1 MKTIGLDLGTS
12 ALKGVLFDGEKIVA
26 ESAREVTFIRDGDMV
41 EIAPQAHWADC
52 LSLIRELAAASDEP
66 VAAIAMAAAS
76 GNTLVAAPDG
86 TPKTNIISWL
96 DKRPSPIAPIDL
108 HELVGW
114 PWNGGFPLVHCA
126 WFKANCPEV
135 FGNSGQLFMNNDWL
149 AFLLCGKRGLDH
161 SSATP
166 FFLQDQAKGEYAP
179 SLLAA
184 AGVSISQLSP
194 LYPPGTA
201 IGTLKP
207 ELAGG
212 NLTTKTVIATGS
224 FDHPSAARAVHVT
237 EPGDVLVSCGTSW
250 VGFTPIPER
259 RVRKGYLCDPF
270 LSSRG
275 GPWGE
280 IFSIARIGLSLEE
293 TIVRLAGK
301 DDDRYKLFNDMALSE
316 DGEARKTMLETID
329 KFKARLEG
337 RPRRLV
343 MVGGP
348 SEGAGW
354 RHFLAER
361 LELEVEASPFAK
373 QAGAVGAAMLAID
386 ATRQ

>member
-1 MKTIGLDLGTS
+1 
-12 ALKGVLFDGEKIVA
+12 
-26 ESAREVTFIRDGDMV
+26 
-41 EIAPQAHWADC
+41 
-52 LSLIRELAAASDEP
+52 
-66 VAAIAMAAAS
+66 
-76 GNTLVAAPDG
+76 
-86 TPKTNIISWL
+86 
-96 DKRPSPIAPIDL
+96 
-108 HELVGW
+108 
-114 PWNGGFPLVHCA
+114 
-126 WFKANCPEV
+126 
-135 FGNSGQLFMNNDWL
+135 MNNDWL

-184 AGVSISQLSP
+184 AGVSASQLSP

-212 NLTTKTVIATGS
+212 NLTEKTVIATGS

-237 EPGDVLVSCGTSW
+237 KPGEVLVSCGTSW

-301 DDDRYKLFNDMALSE
+301 GDDRYKLFNDMALTE

-373 QAGAVGAAMLAID
+373 QAGAVGAAMLAAQSIND
-386 ATRQ
+386 